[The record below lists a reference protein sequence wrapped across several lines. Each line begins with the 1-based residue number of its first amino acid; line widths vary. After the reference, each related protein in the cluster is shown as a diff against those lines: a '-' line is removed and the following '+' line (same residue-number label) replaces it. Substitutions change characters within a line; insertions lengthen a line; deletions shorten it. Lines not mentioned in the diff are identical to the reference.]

1 MRVCLSHEKEMAQ
14 VIILAAQISDDDARR
29 NSGQTHQSS
38 EAGGV
43 MFAKANPS
51 MKEKLFQ
58 IVLSVFAGRQGIAK
72 TLLSEKLERAIHYGT
87 RAGVLRRPGL
97 CQVAHSRTDRWR
109 NLECFPPVA
118 RRQIFFSSPKRRS
131 DFISARLSNG
141 LNAPKIIA
149 TGKDRTR
156 WDFERPIERKHPACS
171 MRSERNPL
179 ANCIVGE

>member
-14 VIILAAQISDDDARR
+14 IIILAAQISDDDARR
-29 NSGQTHQSS
+29 NSGQTHQGS
-38 EAGGV
+38 EAGCV
-43 MFAKANPS
+43 VFAKANPS

-58 IVLSVFAGRQGIAK
+58 IVLSVFAWRQGIAK
-72 TLLSEKLERAIHYGT
+72 TLRSEKLERAIHYGA

-97 CQVAHSRTDRWR
+97 CQLAHSRTNRWR
-109 NLECFPPVA
+109 KLECFPPFA
-118 RRQIFFSSPKRRS
+118 WRQIFSSSPERRN

-141 LNAPKIIA
+141 LNAPKVIA
-149 TGKDRTR
+149 TCKDRTR
-156 WDFERPIERKHPACS
+156 WDFERPIERKHPACA